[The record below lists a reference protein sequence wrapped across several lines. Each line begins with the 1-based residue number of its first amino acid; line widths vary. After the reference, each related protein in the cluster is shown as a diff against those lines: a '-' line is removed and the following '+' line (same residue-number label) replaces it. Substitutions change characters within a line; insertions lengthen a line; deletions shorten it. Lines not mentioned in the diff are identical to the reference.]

1 MTSSTFETIA
11 LTSVQPGL
19 DALHP
24 GLAAHEPR
32 PAAAHGFGE
41 PQDLVV
47 RLVEVERLA
56 AGLRR
61 VEGRGDVGLDRI
73 ALGILEVER
82 PGVAVVGDPVL
93 VDAFLD
99 ERLAVGLQ
107 RVERLEPEGY
117 LADRIV
123 GPL

>member
-1 MTSSTFETIA
+1 MTSSTCGTTA
-11 LTSVQPGL
+11 LTCIQLRL

-24 GLAAHEPR
+24 GLATHEPR
-32 PAAAHGFGE
+32 PAAAHGFGA

-61 VEGRGDVGLDRI
+61 VEGRVDVELDRI

-93 VDAFLD
+93 ADAFLD

-107 RVERLEPEGY
+107 RVE
-117 LADRIV
+117 
-123 GPL
+123 

>member
-11 LTSVQPGL
+11 LTCVEPGL

-24 GLAAHEPR
+24 GLATHEAR
-32 PAAAHGFGE
+32 PAAAHRFGA

-61 VEGRGDVGLDRI
+61 VERRVDIELDRG
-73 ALGILEVER
+73 ALGVLEIER
-82 PGVAVVGDPVL
+82 PGIAVVGDPVL
-93 VDAFLD
+93 ADACRE
-99 ERLAVGLQ
+99 ERLAVALQVSSESSRKEIWFTGL
-107 RVERLEPEGY
+107 
-117 LADRIV
+117 
-123 GPL
+123 

>member
-1 MTSSTFETIA
+1 MPVPGLGLSPSGPAGHLPRKTGEARLSR
-11 LTSVQPGL
+11 VQPGL

-24 GLAAHEPR
+24 GLATHEPR
-32 PAAAHGFGE
+32 PAAAHGFGP

-61 VEGRGDVGLDRI
+61 VEGRVDVELDGI

-82 PGVAVVGDPVL
+82 PGVAVV
-93 VDAFLD
+93 
-99 ERLAVGLQ
+99 
-107 RVERLEPEGY
+107 
-117 LADRIV
+117 
-123 GPL
+123 